1 MKPLKSIVNRIL
13 NKFLMKKF
21 GFLVIVISF
30 MATNSFCQSVKTKD
44 GKVIGERNEFI
55 KSCTHGAEKELM
67 KINGLE
73 IEADKYCS
81 CVCDN
86 LIPTINSWVL
96 EKAINENT
104 IDKLLQQDENL
115 KILMKCLEGN
125 FSIKDDYKF
134 NSADDYN
141 LQKKV
146 GIETC
151 VKEVLNNDKSGTWTR
166 ELAHEYCDCALEKL
180 YSKGFTYKEIL
191 ELEDKNS
198 ATFNEIAV
206 PCVSEVLNN
215 KSQQS
220 KVNDITFSDIVGGGN
235 KCAVSLIDYFGN
247 GYKIK
252 LSLSG
257 IIKYFLLDTGASDLI
272 IDRETERELLM
283 KGILKEEDYLNKTK
297 YELANGETV
306 TAQKLKINNVSV
318 GDYTVNN
325 LTVAV
330 IDDGSLLCGKSFLDK
345 FKKWE
350 LDKEKKV
357 IILYK

>member
-1 MKPLKSIVNRIL
+1 MTKLCFVFVSILFDLHFYFSQTVKS
-13 NKFLMKKF
+13 
-21 GFLVIVISF
+21 
-30 MATNSFCQSVKTKD
+30 KD
-44 GKVIGERNEFI
+44 GITLFDRTEFI
-55 KSCTHGAEKELM
+55 KSCTKGAEKELM

-73 IEADKYCS
+73 IEAYKYCS

-96 EKAINENT
+96 EKAVKENK
-104 IDKLLQQDENL
+104 IDNLLQQDENL
-115 KILMKCLEGN
+115 KIIMKCLEGN
-125 FSIKDDYKF
+125 FSVKDDYRF
-134 NSADDYN
+134 TSADDYN

-151 VKEVLNNDKSGTWTR
+151 VKEVLKNDKSGTWNK
-166 ELAHEYCDCALEKL
+166 ELAREYCDCALEKL

-191 ELEDKNS
+191 EIEDKNS
-198 ATFNEIAV
+198 TTFNEIAV
-206 PCVSEVLNN
+206 PCASEILNN
-215 KSQQS
+215 KSLQP
-220 KVNDITFSDIVGGGN
+220 KKNETTFSDIVGGSN
-235 KCAVSLIDYFGN
+235 KCTVSLIDYFGN

-272 IDRETERELLM
+272 IDRETERELLIN
-283 KGILKEEDYLNKTK
+283 GILKEENYLNKTQ

-306 TAQKLKINNVSV
+306 TAQKLRINNVSV

-325 LTVAV
+325 LTVAI